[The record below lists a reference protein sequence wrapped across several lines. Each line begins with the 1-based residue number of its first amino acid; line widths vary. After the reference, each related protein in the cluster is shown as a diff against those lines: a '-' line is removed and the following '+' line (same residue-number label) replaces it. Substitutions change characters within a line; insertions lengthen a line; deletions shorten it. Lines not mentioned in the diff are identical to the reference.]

1 MIRKALKG
9 LQDLEI
15 SLDILAATGVGKTVN
30 SFRRHGTVGN
40 LAKSLVNQWK
50 KLIPPNNASE
60 PPKRKSNAKKETL
73 NIRTLSSKENKHS
86 EKSQAPGSSCK
97 ISFSSD
103 KQKKVHGFKNQQR
116 YEDSGSFNRCRNE
129 EQSNYIC
136 KNSSGSQKMDS
147 SSHICSESNEKQ
159 KSAGTCTAVAKGLKK
174 NHSSKANK
182 KDGMSFKAE
191 KSSKNLSTKQMDTE
205 SKATL
210 KPNSRSK
217 SPVKSSSGEDFEP
230 PTMSFESYLNYDQA
244 SCRRK
249 RRASTNKQVT
259 NTSSSSASQK
269 SVMSAT
275 DDKEGKL
282 KLDDCSE
289 TPHKKAIDRTGKLI
303 LCLQLKAKSSL
314 RDLLNTPL
322 PKVLPDIAILSPP
335 YAAEFKVPPAMEIS
349 QQRNETAP
357 FTGRRLNS
365 KMQVYSGSKMVY
377 LPKML
382 TLYEQCIRVLQNN
395 IDSLHEVGGVPFDIL
410 EPVLTRCTPEQLLQ
424 IEVCN
429 PTFVE
434 ESDHLWKK
442 HCQKDFKNEQLFE
455 YESWREM
462 YLRLFSQ
469 REAKLKSLTKSIVS
483 AQSEK
488 PKGRQVKMAFVHGM
502 AKPPR
507 NIRRQQEIYGTAGPV
522 LQPE

>member
-1 MIRKALKG
+1 MGSENRVRIRKALKG

-15 SLDILAATGVGKTVN
+15 SLDILAETGVGKTVN

-40 LAKSLVNQWK
+40 LAKSLISQWK
-50 KLIPPNNASE
+50 KIPPNNARES
-60 PPKRKSNAKKETL
+60 PKRKSNVKKV
-73 NIRTLSSKENKHS
+73 TLSSKENKHS
-86 EKSQAPGSSCK
+86 EKSQASGSSCK
-97 ISFSSD
+97 TSFSSD
-103 KQKKVHGFKNQQR
+103 KRKEAHCLKNQQM
-116 YEDSGSFNRCRNE
+116 YEGSGSLNRHRNE
-129 EQSNYIC
+129 EQSNDIC
-136 KNSSGSQKMDS
+136 KNSPGEQKMDS
-147 SSHICSESNEKQ
+147 SIHICKESNEKQ
-159 KSAGTCTAVAKGLKK
+159 KSAGTWPAMAKGSEKS
-174 NHSSKANK
+174 HSSTVNK
-182 KDGMSFKAE
+182 KDDLSFKEE
-191 KSSKNLSTKQMDTE
+191 KSSKNLSTKQMGTE
-205 SKATL
+205 SKGTL

-217 SPVKSSSGEDFEP
+217 SPVKSTSGGDFEP

-249 RRASTNKQVT
+249 RRASTSRRVT
-259 NTSSSSASQK
+259 TAINSSASQK
-269 SVMSAT
+269 SVTAAT
-275 DDKEGKL
+275 DDKEETL
-282 KLDDCSE
+282 KLNDCSE
-289 TPHKKAIDRTGKLI
+289 MPSKKAKMS
-303 LCLQLKAKSSL
+303 LQ
-314 RDLLNTPL
+314 DLLNTPL
-322 PKVLPDIAILSPP
+322 PKVLPEMLILSPP
-335 YAAEFKVPPAMEIS
+335 HAAEFKAPPAMEIPR
-349 QQRNETAP
+349 QRSETAP

-365 KMQVYSGSKMVY
+365 KMQVYSGSKIMY

-395 IDSLHEVGGVPFDIL
+395 IDSLHEVGGVPFEIL
-410 EPVLTRCTPEQLLQ
+410 EPVFTRCTPEQLFR
-424 IEVCN
+424 IEDCN

-442 HCQKDFKNEQLFE
+442 HCQKDFRNERLLE

-469 REAKLKSLTKSIVS
+469 REEKLKSLTKSIVS

-522 LQPE
+522 QLQPE